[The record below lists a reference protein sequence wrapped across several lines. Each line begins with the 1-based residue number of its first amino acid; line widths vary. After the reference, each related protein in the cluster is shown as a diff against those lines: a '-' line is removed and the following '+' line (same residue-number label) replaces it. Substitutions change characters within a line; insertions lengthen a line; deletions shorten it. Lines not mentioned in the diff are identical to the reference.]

1 MGVLKNNA
9 ESIEYL
15 TRYSSAF
22 QSLMGYFIIGMFTS
36 HDQYSIGSDL
46 ITLNRELVG
55 LKERFRKETEVRE
68 VVFL

>member
-1 MGVLKNNA
+1 M
-9 ESIEYL
+9 
-15 TRYSSAF
+15 
-22 QSLMGYFIIGMFTS
+22 GMFTS

-46 ITLNRELVG
+46 ITLNRELVR